1 MKVLKGNSGNSVLL
15 AMVKAFTTV
24 SGILSTMIMSHALS
38 LELYGTFSQTNL
50 IVTTATNI
58 TALGLVDAV
67 NYFYNRSND
76 EKVQKAYIN
85 TIMGF
90 QTIIGI
96 VAGILIVAL
105 SNNLVEYF
113 NNPMLS
119 GFFWLIAFR
128 PLFANL
134 NVSLQY
140 LQVSIGKA
148 KSVAIRNAGFA
159 TLRLVVY
166 AIAAWILKDITVVLI
181 SFLVFEVIITVFF
194 WWTFVKEKF
203 MIKPY
208 EIDWGKTK
216 EILGYSIPM
225 GIYVLTNSLCRD
237 IDKMLIGGWYSTDQY
252 AIYANCATLLPFDII
267 SASFLM
273 ILIPILTRYF
283 GERDYIHG
291 RILFKNYLKIGYYTA
306 FTFTI
311 ACMILSKEMVL
322 FLYGEKYLSGQTIFI
337 LYTIVDM
344 IKFANMSIVLSA
356 SGKTKT
362 LMGCSLVSLV
372 ANAGCNVL
380 FYHAFGFIGP
390 AIATVF
396 VTVVLTAVLAE
407 MSAKSLETSVWK
419 LVDWKEFLVFVIELS
434 VAGAICFIAKRAL
447 EAVAVRPIIILCI
460 LGGAYVVGVLS
471 LNKKKIFLAMKE
483 INALH

>member
-1 MKVLKGNSGNSVLL
+1 MTYLGPRPERPELQKEIEKEVPEFGLRLQAKAGLTGYAQVYGKYNTTFYDKLL
-15 AMVKAFTTV
+15 MDLMYISKP
-24 SGILSTMIMSHALS
+24 SIL
-38 LELYGTFSQTNL
+38 EDF
-50 IVTTATNI
+50 
-58 TALGLVDAV
+58 
-67 NYFYNRSND
+67 
-76 EKVQKAYIN
+76 
-85 TIMGF
+85 TIM
-90 QTIIGI
+90 
-96 VAGILIVAL
+96 L
-105 SNNLVEYF
+105 
-113 NNPMLS
+113 
-119 GFFWLIAFR
+119 
-128 PLFANL
+128 
-134 NVSLQY
+134 
-140 LQVSIGKA
+140 
-148 KSVAIRNAGFA
+148 A
-159 TLRLVVY
+159 TVKIVVY

-181 SFLVFEVIITVFF
+181 AFLVFEVIITVFF

-216 EILGYSIPM
+216 EILGYGIPM

-362 LMGCSLVSLV
+362 LMSCSLVSLV
-372 ANAGCNVL
+372 ANAGWR
-380 FYHAFGFIGP
+380 Y
-390 AIATVF
+390 
-396 VTVVLTAVLAE
+396 
-407 MSAKSLETSVWK
+407 
-419 LVDWKEFLVFVIELS
+419 
-434 VAGAICFIAKRAL
+434 
-447 EAVAVRPIIILCI
+447 
-460 LGGAYVVGVLS
+460 
-471 LNKKKIFLAMKE
+471 
-483 INALH
+483 

>member
-181 SFLVFEVIITVFF
+181 AFLVFEVIITVFF

-216 EILGYSIPM
+216 EILGYGIPM

-283 GERDYIHG
+283 GERDYI
-291 RILFKNYLKIGYYTA
+291 
-306 FTFTI
+306 
-311 ACMILSKEMVL
+311 
-322 FLYGEKYLSGQTIFI
+322 
-337 LYTIVDM
+337 
-344 IKFANMSIVLSA
+344 
-356 SGKTKT
+356 
-362 LMGCSLVSLV
+362 
-372 ANAGCNVL
+372 
-380 FYHAFGFIGP
+380 
-390 AIATVF
+390 
-396 VTVVLTAVLAE
+396 
-407 MSAKSLETSVWK
+407 
-419 LVDWKEFLVFVIELS
+419 
-434 VAGAICFIAKRAL
+434 
-447 EAVAVRPIIILCI
+447 
-460 LGGAYVVGVLS
+460 
-471 LNKKKIFLAMKE
+471 
-483 INALH
+483 

>member
-1 MKVLKGNSGNSVLL
+1 MKILKGNSGNSVLL
-15 AMVKAFTTV
+15 AVVKAFTTV

-90 QTIIGI
+90 QTITGI
-96 VAGILIVAL
+96 IAGILIIVL
-105 SNNLVEYF
+105 SSNLVEYF

-119 GFFWLIAFR
+119 SFFWLIAFR

-166 AIAAWILKDITVVLI
+166 TIAAWILKDITVVLI
-181 SFLVFEVIITVFF
+181 AFLAFEVIITVFF
-194 WWTFVKEKF
+194 GWTFVKEKF

-208 EIDWGKTK
+208 EIDWSKTR

-225 GIYVLTNSLCRD
+225 GVYVLTNSLCRD
-237 IDKMLIGGWYSTDQY
+237 VDKMLIGGWYSTDQY

-267 SASFLM
+267 STSFLT

-283 GERDYIHG
+283 GEKDYIHG

-362 LMGCSLVSLV
+362 LMICSLVSLV

-380 FYHAFGFIGP
+380 FYHIFGFIGP

-396 VTVVLTAVLAE
+396 VTVVLTTVLAE

-419 LVDWKEFLVFVIELS
+419 LVDWKDFFAFVIELS
-434 VAGAICFIAKRAL
+434 VVGAICFIAKRAL
-447 EAVAVRPIIILCI
+447 EAVAASTIIILCV
-460 LGGAYVVGVLS
+460 LGGAYVAGIFC
-471 LNKKKIFLAMKE
+471 LNKKKILSAMKE
-483 INALH
+483 INTLQ

>member
-1 MKVLKGNSGNSVLL
+1 M
-15 AMVKAFTTV
+15 
-24 SGILSTMIMSHALS
+24 
-38 LELYGTFSQTNL
+38 
-50 IVTTATNI
+50 
-58 TALGLVDAV
+58 
-67 NYFYNRSND
+67 
-76 EKVQKAYIN
+76 
-85 TIMGF
+85 
-90 QTIIGI
+90 
-96 VAGILIVAL
+96 
-105 SNNLVEYF
+105 
-113 NNPMLS
+113 
-119 GFFWLIAFR
+119 FF
-128 PLFANL
+128 
-134 NVSLQY
+134 
-140 LQVSIGKA
+140 G
-148 KSVAIRNAGFA
+148 
-159 TLRLVVY
+159 
-166 AIAAWILKDITVVLI
+166 
-181 SFLVFEVIITVFF
+181 
-194 WWTFVKEKF
+194 WTFVKEKF

-237 IDKMLIGGWYSTDQY
+237 IDKMLIGGWCNTDQY

-267 SASFLM
+267 SASFLT

-283 GERDYIHG
+283 GERDYMHG

-362 LMGCSLVSLV
+362 LMICSLVSLV

-380 FYHAFGFIGP
+380 FYHVFGFIGP

-396 VTVVLTAVLAE
+396 VTVILTAVLAE

-419 LVDWKEFLVFVIELS
+419 LIDWKEFLTFAIELS
-434 VAGAICFIAKRAL
+434 IVGVICFMAKRAL
-447 EAVAVRPIIILCI
+447 EAVAVSPIIILCV
-460 LGGAYVVGVLS
+460 LGGAYIAGILC
-471 LNKKKIFLAMKE
+471 LNKKKIFSAMKE

>member
-1 MKVLKGNSGNSVLL
+1 
-15 AMVKAFTTV
+15 
-24 SGILSTMIMSHALS
+24 
-38 LELYGTFSQTNL
+38 
-50 IVTTATNI
+50 
-58 TALGLVDAV
+58 
-67 NYFYNRSND
+67 
-76 EKVQKAYIN
+76 
-85 TIMGF
+85 
-90 QTIIGI
+90 
-96 VAGILIVAL
+96 
-105 SNNLVEYF
+105 
-113 NNPMLS
+113 ML
-119 GFFWLIAFR
+119 
-128 PLFANL
+128 
-134 NVSLQY
+134 
-140 LQVSIGKA
+140 
-148 KSVAIRNAGFA
+148 
-159 TLRLVVY
+159 
-166 AIAAWILKDITVVLI
+166 
-181 SFLVFEVIITVFF
+181 
-194 WWTFVKEKF
+194 
-203 MIKPY
+203 
-208 EIDWGKTK
+208 
-216 EILGYSIPM
+216 
-225 GIYVLTNSLCRD
+225 C
-237 IDKMLIGGWYSTDQY
+237 
-252 AIYANCATLLPFDII
+252 IYANCATLLPFDII

-362 LMGCSLVSLV
+362 LMSCSLVSLV

-390 AIATVF
+390 AIATVC

-419 LVDWKEFLVFVIELS
+419 LVDWKEFFVFVIELS

-447 EAVAVRPIIILCI
+447 EAVAVSPIIILCI
-460 LGGAYVVGVLS
+460 LGGAYVVGVLY
-471 LNKKKIFLAMKE
+471 LNKKKIFWAMKE